1 MSELLVTVVV
11 VPRERFSH
19 TQDSLESLYENTH
32 FPFKLVYVDG
42 KSPLHI
48 KRYLQEQAKQK
59 GFHLI
64 RTEHY
69 LAPNH
74 ARNMGLSHADTKYVV
89 FIDNDVIVKPG
100 WLESLVQ
107 CAEETGAWAVGP
119 LTLQG
124 SDFKTIHMAGGTI
137 ELREKQGKRW
147 MIQKRPYMRLPLA
160 KVESQLER
168 GPTQLLEF
176 HCMLTRKEAFEQ
188 VGLLDESFLSMCE
201 EDDFCMAVAQS
212 GNTIYF
218 EPNSVVSYLPPP
230 PLVWSDLPFFF
241 LRWSSA
247 WCQVSMDRCRSK
259 WNLTED
265 SPFLKHTEYFVR
277 DHAQMAFTEHWGKPN
292 YPVKK
297 LILTLMKKL
306 MNWKASNL
314 LRA

>member
-1 MSELLVTVVV
+1 MSEILVTVVV
-11 VPRERFSH
+11 VPRERFSY
-19 TQDSLESLYENTH
+19 TQTSLESVYENTH

-69 LAPNH
+69 LAPNQ
-74 ARNMGLSHADTKYVV
+74 ARNMALSHVDTEYVV

-100 WLESLVQ
+100 WLEALVQ
-107 CAEETGAWAVGP
+107 CAEETGAWAVNP
-119 LTLQG
+119 LIFQD
-124 SDFKTIHMAGGTI
+124 SEFKTIHMGGGKI
-137 ELREKQGKRW
+137 ELREKQGKLW
-147 MIQKRPYMRLPLA
+147 MIQKHFLMRLPVA
-160 KVESQLER
+160 KLKSQPRRE
-168 GPTQLLEF
+168 PTQLLEF
-176 HCMLTRKEAFEQ
+176 HCMLVRTKAFEEL
-188 VGLLDESFLSMCE
+188 GLLDESFLSMGE
-201 EDDFCMAVAQS
+201 QDDFCMAVTKS
-212 GNTIYF
+212 GNTLYF
-218 EPNSVVSYLPPP
+218 EPTSVVSYVPPN
-230 PLVWSDLPFFF
+230 PLAWSDLPYFF

-247 WCQVSMDRCRSK
+247 WCQVSLERCRHK
-259 WNLTED
+259 WNLAED
-265 SPFLKHTEYFVR
+265 CPFLKHTEYFVR

-297 LILTLMKKL
+297 LILTLVKKL